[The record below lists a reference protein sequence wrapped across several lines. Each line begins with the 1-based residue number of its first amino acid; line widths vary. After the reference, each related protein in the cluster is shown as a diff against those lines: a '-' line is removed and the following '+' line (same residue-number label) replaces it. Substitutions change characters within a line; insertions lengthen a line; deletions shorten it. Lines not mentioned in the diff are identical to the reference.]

1 MRTFMKSALVAVAML
16 FATVPVVNA
25 AADPDALAKAL
36 DQVNR
41 RLDELE
47 RQNQQLTNRV
57 DELTKQNESL
67 RATTAAPAAAPT
79 AAAPAAQ
86 VAKAEAPKAKP
97 ADEWAS
103 RIKLGGDFRYR
114 TESIDNSL
122 LPADRNRDTVR
133 ARMSAAIK
141 INDSIKGEVGIGTGT
156 DPRGGSLTLG
166 EASSRKYI
174 GLDLAYM
181 SWRPIDEL
189 TLTAGKMREP
199 YVRPGRSQFFD
210 NEIRPEGLALNYK
223 DSRGLF
229 GNAFDFWLEERALI
243 SDSKLRGGQ
252 IGWDGEL
259 GAAKLKVGAGY
270 YDYDNVQGRF
280 PGFGNS
286 IVSEFGN
293 TIIGTG
299 AAARFAYDYNIGQ
312 LFAETTF
319 PVAGIPL
326 NLFADY
332 GHNFEADNGLDTAY
346 SFGFLIG
353 KANKPGQWEAGVLT
367 QKVEKDALF
376 AQWTDSDYGS
386 GVTDNDGYA
395 WRLAW
400 MAMQN
405 VLLNVTYYDTQYNV
419 DVGTEQDYDRWQLDF
434 NFTF

>member
-1 MRTFMKSALVAVAML
+1 MRMFVKPALLVIAML
-16 FATVPVVNA
+16 LAAMPVANA
-25 AADPDALAKAL
+25 AADPEALARAL
-36 DQVNR
+36 DEVNR
-41 RLDELE
+41 RLDQLE
-47 RQNQQLTNRV
+47 RQNQQLATRV
-57 DELTKQNESL
+57 DELTRQNESL
-67 RATTAAPAAAPT
+67 L
-79 AAAPAAQ
+79 AAAPAPASQAPPAQ
-86 VAKAEAPKAKP
+86 VAKAEAPKP
-97 ADEWAS
+97 ATAPDEWAS
-103 RIKLGGDFRYR
+103 RIKLGGDFRFR
-114 TESIDNSL
+114 TETIDNSL
-122 LPADRNRDTVR
+122 SPADRNRDTVR

-141 INDSIKGEVGIGTGT
+141 ISDSIKGEIGIGTGT

-166 EASSRKYI
+166 EASSRKDI

-181 SWRPIDEL
+181 SWRALDEL

-210 NEIRPEGLALNYK
+210 NEIRPEGLALNYQ

-229 GNAFDFWLEERALI
+229 GNAFDTWIEERALL

-252 IGWDGEL
+252 FGWSGEL

-270 YDYDNVQGRF
+270 YDYYNVQGRF
-280 PGFGNS
+280 PGFGNG

-293 TIIGTG
+293 TITGTG
-299 AAARFAYDYNIGQ
+299 AAARYAYDYDIGQ

-319 PVAGIPL
+319 PVAGIAL

-346 SFGFLIG
+346 SIGLLVG
-353 KANKPGQWEAGVLT
+353 KASKPGQWEAGVLT

-400 MAMQN
+400 MAMKN
-405 VLLNVTYYDTQYNV
+405 VLLNVTYYDTRYNV

>member
-1 MRTFMKSALVAVAML
+1 MRIFMKPALVAVAML
-16 FATVPVVNA
+16 LAAAPAANA
-25 AADPDALAKAL
+25 ASDPDALARAL

-47 RQNQQLTNRV
+47 RQNQQLASRV

-67 RATTAAPAAAPT
+67 RAAGAAAAPVPSS
-79 AAAPAAQ
+79 AVPSAH
-86 VAKAEAPKAKP
+86 VAKADAPNVTP

-103 RIKLGGDFRYR
+103 RIKFGGDFRFR

-122 LPADRNRDTVR
+122 VSADRHRDTVR
-133 ARMSAAIK
+133 ARMSAAIR
-141 INDSIKGEVGIGTGT
+141 ISDSIKGEIGIGTGT

-166 EASSRKYI
+166 EASSRKQI

-210 NEIRPEGLALNYK
+210 NEIRPEGLALNYRN
-223 DSRGLF
+223 SRGLF
-229 GNAFDFWLEERALI
+229 GSAFDFWLEERALI

-259 GAAKLKVGAGY
+259 GAAKVKVGAGY
-270 YDYDNVQGRF
+270 YDYYNVQGRF
-280 PGFGNS
+280 PGFGNG

-299 AAARFAYDYNIGQ
+299 VAARFAYDYDIGQ
-312 LFAETTF
+312 LFAETTI

-332 GHNFEADNGLDTAY
+332 GHNFDADNGLDTAY

-353 KANKPGQWEAGVLT
+353 KANRPGQWEAGVLT

-376 AQWTDSDYGS
+376 AQWTDSDYAS
-386 GVTDNDGYA
+386 GVTDNDGYT

-400 MAMQN
+400 MAMKN
-405 VLLNVTYYDTQYNV
+405 VLLNVTYYDTHYNV